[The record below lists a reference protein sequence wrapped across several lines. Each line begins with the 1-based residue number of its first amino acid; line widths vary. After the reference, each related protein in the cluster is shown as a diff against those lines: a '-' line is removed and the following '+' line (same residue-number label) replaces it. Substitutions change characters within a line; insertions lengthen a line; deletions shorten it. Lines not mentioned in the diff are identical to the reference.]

1 MSPRPTEPRHANR
14 APFTLLVLGILGG
27 GLVLLLGLNTVS
39 AANELR
45 RHDFA
50 ARDEAIAASLV
61 ELRNAVA
68 ASAAP
73 QNVALHAAAY
83 GMVPAGNPAFL
94 VVGPSGSVRVL
105 GSPAPASAVPLP
117 PASSPAKAARTK
129 SPKPTSTASKSAQ
142 PATSAVRRSSAKTSA
157 AKTTPATTTPA
168 RTTSARA
175 STTSTHTS
183 AAHQPHAATATR
195 PAPSPAPARPSSTP
209 VPTITLPGGTR

>member
-1 MSPRPTEPRHANR
+1 MSPRPTEPRHASR

-27 GLVLLLGLNTVS
+27 GLVLLLALNTAS

-45 RHDFA
+45 RHDLA

-73 QNVALHAAAY
+73 QNLALHAAAY

-94 VVGPSGSVRVL
+94 VVGRSGSVRVL
-105 GSPAPASAVPLP
+105 GSPGPASAVPLPP
-117 PASSPAKAARTK
+117 PASSPAKAAGRK
-129 SPKPTSTASKSAQ
+129 HAKAPSGAQKRAHPSAST
-142 PATSAVRRSSAKTSA
+142 RSSAAAGTPRTSTTRTSA
-157 AKTTPATTTPA
+157 QRSSAEA
-168 RTTSARA
+168 RTTSTAAR
-175 STTSTHTS
+175 TSP
-183 AAHQPHAATATR
+183 APQPPAATATR
-195 PAPSPAPARPSSTP
+195 PAPSPTPARPSSTP

>member
-129 SPKPTSTASKSAQ
+129 SPKPTSTASKRAQ
-142 PATSAVRRSSAKTSA
+142 PAASAVRRSAKTSA

-175 STTSTHTS
+175 STTSAHTS
-183 AAHQPHAATATR
+183 AARQPNAAPATR
-195 PAPSPAPARPSSTP
+195 PAPSPAPPRPSSTP